1 MKKNIK
7 KIILIT
13 LAVIPGIILSFCL
26 AVIILLYLMLES
38 SSQYTMNVFEINND
52 KYTLKIIEENYLRGI
67 GVGSDLFS
75 YENVNVNEKK
85 YIGCGTLIL
94 VGYDDK
100 KEYLYGKTEFDE
112 KKLIGIYRDN
122 DKLVEGDALYENYKT
137 KEESDYGFN
146 LLKKQCTGYFVLN
159 LKTGEYQGNL
169 YEEQQKKILLDKEIK
184 NPMLSPQKFLKINGK
199 EIKNYEM
206 HDTWMRGKLL

>member
-75 YENVNVNEKK
+75 YENEDVKEK
-85 YIGCGTLIL
+85 ICAVLA
-94 VGYDDK
+94 GYVWDTTNPFVAK
-100 KEYLYGKTEFDE
+100 HKHIIENMAYAINNGLGMKE
-112 KKLIGIYRDN
+112 
-122 DKLVEGDALYENYKT
+122 A
-137 KEESDYGFN
+137 
-146 LLKKQCTGYFVLN
+146 
-159 LKTGEYQGNL
+159 
-169 YEEQQKKILLDKEIK
+169 
-184 NPMLSPQKFLKINGK
+184 
-199 EIKNYEM
+199 
-206 HDTWMRGKLL
+206 